1 MAGLNPT
8 SSEAGHFARVK
19 ESAVFFKIRTNELL
33 KERKTLDGQSLGRQS
48 PDADLCLKDAHPP
61 EFVASKGM
69 GIEADWSECR
79 SRV

>member
-33 KERKTLDGQSLGRQS
+33 KERKTLDGQSLGRRS
-48 PDADLCLKDAHPP
+48 LDADLCLTGAHPP
-61 EFVASKGM
+61 DFVAIEGV
-69 GIEADWSECR
+69 GIVADWSECR